1 MTIVPRFEHWR
12 PQVSPDHD
20 QALRSF
26 KRETMSDK
34 PGNLNG
40 MTRTFIPPSYS
51 HHHGYPARIFP
62 RSTSQPWP
70 ADPAAS
76 HRSLGTAIIQ
86 HLPKSRVL
94 HHAAGTQPNT
104 RYRAENPVVSHV
116 PLPTEAAAALSNH
129 ITRMQPIEGQLLCC
143 FQRHNK
149 DAKPQLRITL
159 GRTAVPE
166 NSVTSWMARLK
177 AGDVC
182 VACLAWVGLG

>member
-1 MTIVPRFEHWR
+1 MADSHCLVRNPRSPCLFGKCWSSGDSPKQEYYVVRCVGHDNCYLFQTSATSSLPISR
-12 PQVSPDHD
+12 PQ
-20 QALRSF
+20 ALPLF

-34 PGNLNG
+34 PGNPHG
-40 MTRTFIPPSYS
+40 MIRIFIPPSYL

-62 RSTSQPWP
+62 RSTAQPWP

-76 HRSLGTAIIQ
+76 HRSLGPSILQ

-129 ITRMQPIEGQLLCC
+129 ITRMQPI
-143 FQRHNK
+143 
-149 DAKPQLRITL
+149 
-159 GRTAVPE
+159 
-166 NSVTSWMARLK
+166 
-177 AGDVC
+177 
-182 VACLAWVGLG
+182 